1 MFTFYRIQSIIYK
14 SRFHMMATLP
24 LKWLKELVKKK
35 ITDALEFITLR
46 SHPSTKNFLRV
57 IQQKKL
63 SNTLNVLCILLLTLI
78 TLSALGHWAW
88 IEHAYDEHDS
98 STFLCTFKLLLVF
111 RACISLFL
119 MLTLNKSLPEVTA
132 SASVKSINFRFNI
145 LLLGQK
151 VISHPLCQNLDMRKL
166 LVILVILK

>member
-1 MFTFYRIQSIIYK
+1 MIKRISEKENYWCTGIYNSKVPSQHQKLSQS
-14 SRFHMMATLP
+14 HLT
-24 LKWLKELVKKK
+24 
-35 ITDALEFITLR
+35 
-46 SHPSTKNFLRV
+46 
-57 IQQKKL
+57 KKL
-63 SNTLNVLCILLLTLI
+63 SNTLNVLCILLLTFNS
-78 TLSALGHWAW
+78 LSALGHWAW